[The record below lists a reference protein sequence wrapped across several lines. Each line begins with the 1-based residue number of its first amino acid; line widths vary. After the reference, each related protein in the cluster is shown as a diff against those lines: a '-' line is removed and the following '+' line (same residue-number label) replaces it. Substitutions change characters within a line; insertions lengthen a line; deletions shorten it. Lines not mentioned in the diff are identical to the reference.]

1 MFKQLNEE
9 LQKYIELDEEQE
21 STETILFDGGDEWDL
36 QIILKE
42 TEEGYC
48 VISKLANEIVEE
60 TTVHEFATDAIKEWI
75 EICKEENAVSD
86 LFSDMLA
93 DKSKFNTGNAGQ
105 AIYLL
110 DKLKELTDEPEE
122 DEQGIPCVIIIE
134 DIGNGFAFIDLVEK
148 DTNIKSQYDV
158 EVEYQDEELD
168 PTLQYVLAYYKD
180 GEFYDENGENM
191 NLEDIDMDE
200 SLDEAMERYLS
211 VEPIEGGFL
220 PNTDIEYTAQIV
232 LYEGDVVVDSIMIPL
247 YYDEIKGDKDDYIR
261 SIAKDHFDN
270 ITDDIRVTWF

>member
-9 LQKYIELDEEQE
+9 LQKYIELSEEQE
-21 STETILFDGGDEWDL
+21 STETILFDGGAQWDL
-36 QIILKE
+36 QVILKE

-48 VISKLANEIVEE
+48 VISKLANEIIVE

-93 DKSKFNTGNAGQ
+93 DKSQFNTGNAAQ

-110 DKLKELTDEPEE
+110 DKLKELTDEPEQ

-158 EVEYQDEELD
+158 EIEFEDELEDLE
-168 PTLQYVLAYYKD
+168 PTFQYVLAYYKD

-200 SLDEAMERYLS
+200 SLNEAMERYLS
-211 VEPIEGGFL
+211 VEY
-220 PNTDIEYTAQIV
+220 NTAHPDKQMLV
-232 LYEGDVVVDSIMIPL
+232 LYQGPAVVDSV
-247 YYDEIKGDKDDYIR
+247 EIDLEDPIHTPDNVIR
-261 SIAKDHFDN
+261 QMAKDAFDN

>member
-9 LQKYIELDEEQE
+9 LQKYIELNEEQE
-21 STETILFDGGDEWDL
+21 STETILFDGGDQWDL
-36 QIILKE
+36 QIILKQ

-60 TTVHEFATDAIKEWI
+60 TTVQEFATDAIKEWI
-75 EICKEENAVSD
+75 EICKEENAASD
-86 LFSDMLA
+86 LFFDMLA
-93 DKSKFNTGNAGQ
+93 DKSRFNTGNAAQ

-110 DKLKELTDEPEE
+110 DKLKELTNEPEE

-158 EVEYQDEELD
+158 EVEYQDEELE

-200 SLDEAMERYLS
+200 SLNEAMERYLS
-211 VEPIEGGFL
+211 VEY
-220 PNTDIEYTAQIV
+220 NTAHPDKQMLV
-232 LYEGDVVVDSIMIPL
+232 LYQGPAVVDSV
-247 YYDEIKGDKDDYIR
+247 EIDLEDPIHTPDNVIR
-261 SIAKDHFDN
+261 QMAKDAFDN

>member
-9 LQKYIELDEEQE
+9 LQKYIELSEEQE
-21 STETILFDGGDEWDL
+21 STETILFDGGAQWDL
-36 QIILKE
+36 QVILKE

-48 VISKLANEIVEE
+48 VISKLANEIVVE

-93 DKSKFNTGNAGQ
+93 DKSQFNTGNAAQ

-110 DKLKELTDEPEE
+110 DKLKELTNEPEE

-158 EVEYQDEELD
+158 EIEFEDEKLD
-168 PTLQYVLAYYKD
+168 PTFQYVLAYYKD
-180 GEFYDENGENM
+180 GEFYNENGENM

-200 SLDEAMERYLS
+200 SLNETMERYLS
-211 VEPIEGGFL
+211 VEYNEAHPDRQML
-220 PNTDIEYTAQIV
+220 V
-232 LYEGDVVVDSIMIPL
+232 LYQGPAIVDSV
-247 YYDEIKGDKDDYIR
+247 EINLEDPIHTPDNVIR
-261 SIAKDHFDN
+261 QMAKDAFDN
-270 ITDDIRVTWF
+270 ITDDIRVIWF